1 MSTKNSQKKRRPDQK
16 DPTFFNF
23 ELKGGARR
31 SLGARRKRARSLFL
45 HLLPPN
51 LSSQSAGGLLRPRR
65 ESGWF
70 SGFVYSLRSRGEI
83 STVDL
88 ATIGRL
94 RRWNRGRQMAMEV
107 GGISN
112 GREERVVVGSQ
123 PFDGTDIWGGWT
135 KLGLVWRWNNEEVH
149 GRQPRWVNGPTCVR
163 FSGWARCLCGWYR
176 GPFWQGWQWLVEISG
191 GECGP
196 WAFQTLLSRWAVL
209 VKAMGIWK

>member
-1 MSTKNSQKKRRPDQK
+1 MSTRNSQKKRRPDQK

-88 ATIGRL
+88 VTIGRL

-149 GRQPRWVNGPTCVR
+149 GGQPD
-163 FSGWARCLCGWYR
+163 
-176 GPFWQGWQWLVEISG
+176 E
-191 GECGP
+191 
-196 WAFQTLLSRWAVL
+196 
-209 VKAMGIWK
+209 